1 MRSGRQ
7 TLHEIDN
14 AVAQA
19 RANLDQTSDLA
30 SSLAEERAA
39 LRRKRLEAIA
49 IIASERMAI
58 LESGEAATPR
68 DRGLRRADQEA
79 QKLLERYAAEIA
91 DLRER
96 SKATKAELERLE
108 TERSVLEKDV
118 DEAVE
123 AFEIAAAAVQAR
135 LMGED
140 AYQSALARVEEAE
153 AMVDRAERKR
163 ALAADDEAEKG
174 EPYRAD
180 RLFSYLWDRQYGTKD
195 YRGRLITKMLDDW
208 VAGLCDYRDA
218 ALNYKRLT
226 EIPVRLAEHVGNL
239 ERNAEA
245 ERTALT
251 TVEEEALEADGAIRL
266 REASIAKQ
274 SRLDEVDAQIIQTE
288 DAHRSA
294 LDEQSTTEGSSDS
307 AYGKALKILSEALDD
322 EDLSDLRWLAA
333 QTDSL
338 EDDDAVAE
346 LIALED
352 KADDLEDD
360 EEDARDLIKKYRRSL
375 EDLERVRRRFK
386 EARYDSPSSEF
397 PTGELIGSML
407 GQIII
412 GALTSEELWDFIR
425 RGQRTIARKADLDLD
440 FDFDFGDD
448 WMEGFRMPKRRS
460 GRSRGGRTAR
470 PSRKPR
476 RRSGRGSRNRTGRGG
491 GFRTGG
497 GF

>member
-1 MRSGRQ
+1 MKSGRQ

-14 AVAQA
+14 AVAEA
-19 RANLDQTSDLA
+19 RANLDRTSDLA
-30 SSLAEERAA
+30 SRMAEERAA
-39 LRRKRLEAIA
+39 LRRRRLEAIA
-49 IIASERMAI
+49 VIASERMAV
-58 LESGEAATPR
+58 LESGEAAAPR
-68 DRGLRRADQEA
+68 DRDLRRADQEA
-79 QKLLERYAAEIA
+79 QLLLERYAAEIT
-91 DLRER
+91 DLRSR
-96 SKATKAELERLE
+96 SKATQAELERLE
-108 TERSVLEKDV
+108 AERSELEKEV

-123 AFEIAAAAVQAR
+123 AFESAAAAVQAR

-140 AYQSALARVEEAE
+140 TYQAALSRVEEAE
-153 AMVDRAERKR
+153 ATVDRAERKR
-163 ALAADDEAEKG
+163 LLAAEDEAEKG
-174 EPYRAD
+174 KPYRAD

-195 YRGRLITKMLDDW
+195 YRGGLITKMLDDW
-208 VAGLCDYRDA
+208 VAGLCDYRDV

-226 EIPVRLAEHVGNL
+226 EIPVRLAEHVANL
-239 ERNAEA
+239 EQTAEA

-251 TVEEEALEADGAIRL
+251 SVEEEALEADGATRL

-274 SRLDEVDAQIIQTE
+274 SRLDELDAQIIQTE
-288 DAHRSA
+288 DAHKSA
-294 LDEQSTTEGSSDS
+294 LDEQSATEGSSDS
-307 AYGKALKILSEALDD
+307 AYGRALNILSEALAD

-352 KADDLEDD
+352 EADDLEDD

-375 EDLERVRRRFK
+375 EELERVRRRFK
-386 EARYDSPSSEF
+386 EARYDSPSSGF

-407 GQIII
+407 GQIIV

-425 RGQRTIARKADLDLD
+425 RGQRTIARKADFD

-448 WMEGFRMPKRRS
+448 WMEGFRMPRGRP
-460 GRSRGGRTAR
+460 GRSRGGWTTR

-476 RRSGRGSRNRTGRGG
+476 KRSGRGSRNRTSRGG